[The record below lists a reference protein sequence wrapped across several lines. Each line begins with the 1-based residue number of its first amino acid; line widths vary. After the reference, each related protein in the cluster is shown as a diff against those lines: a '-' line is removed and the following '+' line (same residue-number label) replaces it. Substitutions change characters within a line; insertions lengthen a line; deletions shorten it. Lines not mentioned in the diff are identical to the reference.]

1 VNLKNTLRGML
12 FGALVALVITF
23 VQIWRERH
31 TNPLASIATAPR
43 STASAEPQVDSPAQ
57 PIEERLR
64 HQDSQD
70 AWLRR
75 RDLEFAKCAAL
86 HGTPVLGF
94 GMSVVCLDSHVV
106 KFAGEHSPP
115 YESLIQ

>member
-1 VNLKNTLRGML
+1 ML

-23 VQIWRERH
+23 VQLWRERH
-31 TNPLASIATAPR
+31 TNPLASVGSPHATVSAAQATA
-43 STASAEPQVDSPAQ
+43 PAQ
-57 PIEERLR
+57 PIDDRLR
-64 HQDSQD
+64 QHEAQD
-70 AWLRR
+70 ARLRR